1 MTVQFNTDPQPFG
14 PDRTPFDAIGGE
26 DRVRALT
33 DAFYD
38 LMDEHER
45 YAHLRA
51 LHDDDLA
58 ESRDKLFMFLCGW
71 MGGPQLY
78 IERFGHPRLRMRH
91 AHVPINE
98 QGVSEWLACMGEA
111 MDSLGVY
118 GDLRAFL
125 DARFAHTANF
135 MRNA

>member
-1 MTVQFNTDPQPFG
+1 MTVQLNTDPQPFG
-14 PDRTPFDAIGGE
+14 PDHTPFDAIGGE
-26 DRVRALT
+26 ARVRELT

-38 LMDEHER
+38 RMDTEA

-91 AHVPINE
+91 AHVTINE
-98 QGVSEWLACMGEA
+98 QGANEWIACMGEA
-111 MDSLGVY
+111 MDSLGVE
-118 GDLRAFL
+118 GDLRTFL